1 VPKKNLFMT
10 IEAYEQYQRAA
21 GPAARPLH
29 LCGTGELEAELM
41 ADVAARGLTGVR
53 FRGFLDAA
61 GVATELGSTL
71 ALILASTEEQWGLVV
86 NEALAMGVP
95 ILCSD
100 NVGAR
105 DSLVRSAVNG
115 YVFEPD
121 NAQGLAS
128 FMTRLAT
135 DEAEW
140 RRMAE
145 AAITFSHKGDASQ
158 FASAVGKVLAL

>member
-1 VPKKNLFMT
+1 VPKKNLFLA
-10 IEAYEQYQRAA
+10 IEAYEHYRQEA
-21 GPAARPLH
+21 GAAARALH
-29 LCGTGELEAELM
+29 LCGTGELEEELK
-41 ADVAARGLTGVR
+41 ADVAKRGLSGVH

-61 GVATELGSTL
+61 GVAKELGSTL
-71 ALILASTEEQWGLVV
+71 ALILPSIEEQWGLVV

-95 ILCSD
+95 VLCSD

-121 NAQGLAS
+121 NAQGLACL
-128 FMTRLAT
+128 MTRLAT
-135 DEAEW
+135 DELEW

-145 AAITFSHKGDASQ
+145 AATVFSHKGDACQ
-158 FASAVGKVLAL
+158 FASAVEKVLAS